1 MKKERQEAI
10 LSLIEKYEI
19 STQEEL
25 SEKLQECGFNV
36 TQVTVSRDIK
46 ELKLLKVHSDKK
58 GTKYGYPSETKNN
71 SSDINMNKLKSIVT
85 HAVTSADYANNIV
98 IIKTLQGMAQG
109 VAYALENLN
118 TTSILGSIAGD
129 DTIMVVVRN
138 ESTAKEL
145 TGEISE
151 FIK

>member
-1 MKKERQEAI
+1 MKKERQSAI
-10 LSLIEKYEI
+10 LSIIEKYEI

-58 GTKYGYPSETKNN
+58 GTKYGYPSESVKTEA
-71 SSDINMNKLKSIVT
+71 DINLNKLKNIVAQ
-85 HAVTSADYANNIV
+85 AVTSSDYANNIV
-98 IIKTLQGMAQG
+98 IIKTMQGMAQG
-109 VAYALENLN
+109 VAYAIETLN

-138 ESTAKEL
+138 EAIAKEL
-145 TGEISE
+145 TAEISE